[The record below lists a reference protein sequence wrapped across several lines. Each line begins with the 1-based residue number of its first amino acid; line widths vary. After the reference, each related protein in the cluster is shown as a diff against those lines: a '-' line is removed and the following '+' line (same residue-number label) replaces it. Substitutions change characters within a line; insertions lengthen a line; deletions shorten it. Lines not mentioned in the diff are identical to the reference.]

1 MKIIP
6 YIVLTCALTIVACG
20 NESTLEQPIVD
31 NSDATA
37 SKIVIDKS
45 VIDEAIGGFVRN
57 NKLVGV
63 SALVFVDGKE
73 RYFNTFGFADREA
86 EILMKRNTIVQIYS
100 MTKPVIGVAL
110 MTLYEQGKF
119 KLDEPLEKYIPELA
133 DLKVFVKLNENGE
146 AVYEEP
152 NRLPTIRDAMRH
164 TVGFTS
170 ARESD
175 GKYVA
180 DVYKNADPM
189 NREITLPEFA
199 KRLGSVPLLF
209 HPGSRWLYGPAVDV
223 QALLVERLAGIPLD
237 DYLAEKIF
245 NPLKMHETQR
255 YLTGDKLA
263 RYAASY
269 DWQEDG
275 SFVRMS
281 DERFRS
287 NYTTNWSLKR
297 GATGLTSTLDDYMR
311 FIQMLLNG
319 GELDGVR
326 VLNEETVKLM
336 ATDAMPKEVKDKSWL
351 PSKGQVGFGIDF
363 AVRIAPPIDA
373 AEASGEV
380 GEYFWDGGINTM
392 FWIDPVNNLT
402 AVMYTQYSP
411 FGRVPLHKSFRDAV
425 YASDKTASSLLLHPD
440 KN

>member
-1 MKIIP
+1 MKLLSSILL
-6 YIVLTCALTIVACG
+6 VSALSLTACDEKTNAGQAVAE
-20 NESTLEQPIVD
+20 NEGSTK
-31 NSDATA
+31 S
-37 SKIVIDKS
+37 SIVIDKA
-45 VIDEAIGGFVRN
+45 VIDEAIGSLVSD

-63 SALVFVDGKE
+63 SALVFVDGEE
-73 RYFNTFGFADREA
+73 RYFNAFGFADREA
-86 EILMKRNTIVQIYS
+86 QVPMKRDTIVQIYS

-119 KLDEPLEKYIPELA
+119 KLDDPLENIIPELA
-133 DLKVFVKLNENGE
+133 GLKVFVDFDESGQPIYE
-146 AVYEEP
+146 AP

-170 ARESD
+170 ARASD

-180 DVYKNADPM
+180 ELYTIADPM
-189 NREITLPEFA
+189 NREITLPEMA
-199 KRLGSVPLLF
+199 KRLGSVPLLY
-209 HPGSRWLYGPAVDV
+209 HPGDRWLYGPAVDV
-223 QALLVERLAGIPLD
+223 QALLVERLSGVPLD
-237 DYLAEKIF
+237 DFLAEKIF
-245 NPLKMHETQR
+245 EPLKMHETQR
-255 YLTGDKLA
+255 HLTGNKLA
-263 RYAASY
+263 RYAVSY

-281 DERFRS
+281 DEKYRS
-287 NYTTNWSLKR
+287 NYTTDWALKR
-297 GATGLTSTLDDYMR
+297 GATGLTSTLADYMR
-311 FIQMLLNG
+311 FIQMLVND
-319 GELDGVR
+319 GELDGAR
-326 VLNEETVKLM
+326 VLKKETVALM
-336 ATDAMPKEVKDKSWL
+336 ATDAMPAAVTDTSWL

-425 YASDKTASSLLLHPD
+425 YASDETASALLLHP
-440 KN
+440 KK